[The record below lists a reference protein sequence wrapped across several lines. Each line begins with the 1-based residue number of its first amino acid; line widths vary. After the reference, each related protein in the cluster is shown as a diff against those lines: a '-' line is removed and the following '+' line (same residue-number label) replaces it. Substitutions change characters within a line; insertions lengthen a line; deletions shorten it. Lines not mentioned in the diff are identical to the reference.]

1 LAVAA
6 GFEQVRSQRRKRD
19 QAVGHRHAGAAH
31 LPNDVLAGPQIVRL
45 GECRPRPDMIPAQ
58 RGKAKTLAL
67 LGVFRIAG
75 APERFLIKVNDTALH
90 LLSD

>member
-1 LAVAA
+1 
-6 GFEQVRSQRRKRD
+6 
-19 QAVGHRHAGAAH
+19 
-31 LPNDVLAGPQIVRL
+31 
-45 GECRPRPDMIPAQ
+45 MIPAQ
-58 RGKAKTLAL
+58 LAKVKTLAL